1 MKGSILHKVLI
12 SDFESLPADP
22 VQLSEL
28 LLGNK
33 KIVILF
39 VVCCFLAT
47 KGSCMCQGES
57 GGFKHT
63 VQHCCGFT
71 LTLEFV
77 IVVPMAAALIGSSL
91 CFPPAEAPE
100 GL

>member
-1 MKGSILHKVLI
+1 MIKILKKKEIQAMKGSVLHKVLI

-39 VVCCFLAT
+39 VVWCFLAT
-47 KGSCMCQGES
+47 
-57 GGFKHT
+57 
-63 VQHCCGFT
+63 
-71 LTLEFV
+71 
-77 IVVPMAAALIGSSL
+77 
-91 CFPPAEAPE
+91 
-100 GL
+100 